1 MTKWTIDDA
10 RDIYNI
16 GGWGA
21 DYFDINDKGHI
32 IVRPDKNSKQVIDL
46 KL

>member
-1 MTKWTIDDA
+1 MTKWTINDA

-21 DYFDINDKGHI
+21 DY
-32 IVRPDKNSKQVIDL
+32 
-46 KL
+46 